1 MNTHDPVESVVST
14 RSPAVGAV
22 DRESFTIGVL
32 GIPAAL
38 LFVGLMLTWGKPQR
52 AYAIG
57 QNASGGDFVMLT
69 QQFTN
74 TQESLILIDA
84 AAERLI
90 VYGYDY
96 SRRVLL
102 PVDGFDLR
110 NLQKRPEAQPPST
123 PGRKK

>member
-1 MNTHDPVESVVST
+1 MNRIDQPDST
-14 RSPAVGAV
+14 APATRPV
-22 DRESFTIGVL
+22 DRETFTMGVL
-32 GIPAAL
+32 GVTAVL
-38 LFVGLMLTWGKPQR
+38 LFVGLMLSWGQPQR

-74 TQESLILIDA
+74 MQESLIVIDA

-96 SRRVLL
+96 SRRTLM
-102 PVDGFDLR
+102 PMDGFDLR
-110 NLQKRPEAQPPST
+110 NLQKRPEAVQTPP
-123 PGRKK
+123 PNRRR